1 MGWMNNLRVAY
12 KLLILAVVA
21 VIGMSFIGWNGY
33 SAVTK
38 AQRDMEVMYEGTVKG
53 IDAVGKAGY
62 GIRYAQGMAVIA
74 TTVKNNPQR
83 IQDLKGKYETGAKT
97 VDDSIAAYD
106 SIPFKIAGEDQIMD
120 KVKKD
125 WAALKINLNEAVA
138 LSMEG
143 KNEEALAHYERT
155 GSPLAAALGKELNE
169 LSELN
174 SKHAEELNIQ
184 NDIDSDAA
192 VRNTVIQLVVT
203 LIILIACALWIT
215 REITRPLEK
224 MMMSLNRLEGGDFSD
239 HPRTIMRGDE
249 FGHMADKVASV
260 RMSLNKLMRETSS
273 TAEQLAASSEE
284 LTASSHQSAQASE
297 QVAQSVTNAAG
308 AVAEQQ
314 QDVGDTI
321 DAIDKTA
328 AAINRL
334 NQTAKEVSDHAAV
347 TNDAATSG
355 NESVKQAVEQIES
368 VARIVN
374 TSAATVDKL
383 GQSSQEIGQI
393 VETIS
398 AIAEQTNLLALNAAI
413 EAARA
418 GEHGRGFAVV
428 ADEVRKLA
436 EESQE
441 AAQRITSLINGIQGD
456 TAEAVRSMQ
465 AGSDAVKEG
474 TQSVEELRENFASIR
489 DAALAMAE
497 QAKAMS
503 MEIRSVS
510 EETEVVKEKSDGILK
525 KGGMVA
531 SEMESVSAASEQQSA
546 SATEIADASTSLAN
560 LAQSLQN
567 SLQKFRF

>member
-21 VIGMSFIGWNGY
+21 VIGMCFIGWNGY

-38 AQRDMEVMYEGTVKG
+38 AQRDMEVMFEGTVRG
-53 IDAVGKAGY
+53 VEAAGQAGY

-74 TTVKNNPQR
+74 TTVKDNPNR
-83 IQDLKGKYETGAKT
+83 LQDLKGKYEAGAKT
-97 VDDSIAAYD
+97 VDEALAKYD
-106 SIPFKIAGEDQIMD
+106 AIPHKIAGEDPIIE
-120 KVKKD
+120 KIKKD
-125 WAALKINLNEAVA
+125 WAALHTNLNEVIA
-138 LSMEG
+138 MCQEG
-143 KNEEALAHYERT
+143 KTEEARAHYEKV
-155 GSPLAAALGKELNE
+155 GSPLAASLGKSISE
-169 LSELN
+169 LSALN
-174 SKHAEELNIQ
+174 SKHAEDLNAQ
-184 NDIDSDAA
+184 NDIDSANA
-192 VRNTVIQLVVT
+192 VRTTIIQLLIT
-203 LIILIACALWIT
+203 LLVLVGCALWIT
-215 REITRPLEK
+215 KEITNPLAK
-224 MMMSLNRLEGGDFSD
+224 MMLSLERLEGGDFSD

-249 FGHMADKVASV
+249 FGKMADKVASV
-260 RMSLNKLMRETSS
+260 RMSLNKLMRNVST

-308 AVAEQQ
+308 TVAEQQ

-321 DAIDKTA
+321 AAIDNTA
-328 AAINRL
+328 EAINRL
-334 NQTAKEVSDHAAV
+334 NQTAKRVSDHATV

-355 NESVKQAVEQIES
+355 NESVKVAVEQIES

-374 TSAATVDKL
+374 SSAATVDKL

-393 VETIS
+393 VEAIS

-456 TAEAVRSMQ
+456 TADAVRSMQ
-465 AGSDAVKEG
+465 EGSQAVKEG
-474 TQSVEELRENFASIR
+474 TQSVEDLRENFARIR
-489 DAALAMAE
+489 EAALNMAE
-497 QAKAMS
+497 QAKDMS
-503 MEIRSVS
+503 IEIQSVS
-510 EETEVVKEKSDGILK
+510 AETVVVKEKSDGISR

-560 LAQSLQN
+560 LAQGLQN
-567 SLQKFRF
+567 SLQQFKF